1 MILIEVSLPGQNSPG
16 NKKTLSYVKDRVL
29 TCGTTLF
36 DLNMYNQ
43 VHLSQSAITLLST
56 YAGNRVSD
64 TQASSSDNLKAF
76 PLALR
81 SPLF

>member
-16 NKKTLSYVKDRVL
+16 NKKNLSYVKDRVL

-56 YAGNRVSD
+56 YAGI
-64 TQASSSDNLKAF
+64 ASQILK
-76 PLALR
+76 PHLQII
-81 SPLF
+81 

>member
-16 NKKTLSYVKDRVL
+16 NKKNLSYVKDRVL

-36 DLNMYNQ
+36 DLNMYSQ

-56 YAGNRVSD
+56 YAGITS
-64 TQASSSDNLKAF
+64 QILK
-76 PLALR
+76 PHLQII
-81 SPLF
+81 